1 MTQLVMM
8 MMIRMM
14 MVEKRMSFD
23 WLLWELMCL
32 SLKEKNNCQCCVLST
47 HKCQVAFLHISLKK
61 L

>member
-23 WLLWELMCL
+23 WLLWELMCF
-32 SLKEKNNCQCCVLST
+32 SLKEKTNGQCCVLST
-47 HKCQVAFLHISLKK
+47 HKCQVTFLHISLKK